1 MNLRQGRLLDATTS
15 LQSKGIIYHIASPS
29 PSLTQLHNTEYHAIL
44 AEFPSVIKPCTS
56 PRPVCHTVTHHIRT
70 AGPPVHSRARRLPPD
85 RLRIARNEF
94 EHMMEQGI
102 IQPSASQWS
111 SPLHMVPKKTPGDWR
126 PCGDYRALNQVT
138 VPDWYSIP
146 HIQDFTATLH
156 GTTFFSKLDLVRA
169 YHQIPVEPSD
179 ISKTAII
186 TPFGLFEF
194 QQMPF
199 GLRNAAQ
206 TFQRFMDQVLRCL
219 DFCYVY
225 IDDVL
230 IASNTPEEHKV
241 HLRLVLQRFEQYG
254 ILINP
259 AKCVFGASELHFLG
273 HHVTPTGV
281 TPLPQQVQTIR
292 DFPKP
297 TTLRKLRKFL
307 GLVNFYHQFIP
318 RCATIMTPLNSMLKS
333 TAPNNRE
340 LKWTDTATTAFK
352 EIKDALANATLLVH
366 LQPDTPINVMTDASD
381 IAIGAVLQQYL
392 DGQWCPLAYLSR
404 KLSST
409 EQRYSTFDRE
419 LLAIYCAIH
428 HFRHFLEACEFH
440 VLTDHKPLIHSLQ
453 SKPDK
458 HSPRQIR
465 HLDFISQFTS
475 DIRHVAGQGNPVAD
489 ALSRMEANAIT
500 LDSPTTVDFQALAK
514 AQPDNTE
521 LQTMQT
527 HNNSLSFAKV
537 AMPMCSDQLLCETS
551 TGKPRPYVPETFR
564 RTVFNSLHNIS
575 HPGIRASRQLITS
588 RFYWPGMNADIS
600 KWARSCLQ
608 CQRAKVH

>member
-1 MNLRQGRLLDATTS
+1 MLILGADFLREYGLLVNLKQGLLLDATTS

-29 PSLTQLHNTEYHAIL
+29 PSLKQLHNTEYHAML
-44 AEFPSVIKPCTS
+44 AEFPSVTKPCMS
-56 PRPVCHTVTHHIRT
+56 PRPVRPATWSHHIKIT
-70 AGPPVHSRARRLPPD
+70 GSPVHTRARRLPPD
-85 RLRIARNEF
+85 RLHMARNAF

-126 PCGDYRALNQVT
+126 PCGDYRALNRVT
-138 VPDWYSIP
+138 VPDRYPIP

-156 GTTFFSKLDLVRA
+156 GTTIFSKLDLVRA

-179 ISKTAII
+179 ISKTAVT

-194 QQMPF
+194 QRMPF

-206 TFQRFMDQVLRCL
+206 TFQRFMDQVLRGL

-281 TPLPQQVQTIR
+281 TPLPQQLQTIR

-307 GLVNFYHQFIP
+307 GLVNFYHRFIP

-340 LKWTDTATTAFK
+340 LKWTDTATTAFQ
-352 EIKDALANATLLVH
+352 EIKDALL
-366 LQPDTPINVMTDASD
+366 
-381 IAIGAVLQQYL
+381 
-392 DGQWCPLAYLSR
+392 
-404 KLSST
+404 
-409 EQRYSTFDRE
+409 
-419 LLAIYCAIH
+419 
-428 HFRHFLEACEFH
+428 
-440 VLTDHKPLIHSLQ
+440 
-453 SKPDK
+453 
-458 HSPRQIR
+458 
-465 HLDFISQFTS
+465 
-475 DIRHVAGQGNPVAD
+475 
-489 ALSRMEANAIT
+489 
-500 LDSPTTVDFQALAK
+500 
-514 AQPDNTE
+514 
-521 LQTMQT
+521 
-527 HNNSLSFAKV
+527 
-537 AMPMCSDQLLCETS
+537 
-551 TGKPRPYVPETFR
+551 
-564 RTVFNSLHNIS
+564 
-575 HPGIRASRQLITS
+575 
-588 RFYWPGMNADIS
+588 
-600 KWARSCLQ
+600 
-608 CQRAKVH
+608 